1 MNNSTSKSKF
11 PLAFFLLTFIIS
23 VPFWLIAA
31 VTEKFLPKEM
41 PINPIGILMA
51 FCPIIAALILT
62 FRKNGLDSAKE
73 LLKRSFDYK
82 RIKRKIWYVPIFF
95 LMPVIMIL
103 AYGLMNLMGVSI
115 PDLPFPVVM
124 APIFFLVYF
133 IFALG
138 EEVGWMGYAIDPMQ
152 DRWNALKASI
162 ILGIV
167 WSIWHIVLFIQ
178 MHQPTIWIA
187 GQCINLAVTRILIVW
202 LYNNT
207 GKSVFATILFH
218 AMYNV
223 GTFLF
228 PNYGSIYGPFIA
240 CIVVTV
246 TAVIVTFLWG
256 PKTLAQFRKK

>member
-1 MNNSTSKSKF
+1 MNNSTSKTKF
-11 PLAFFLLTFIIS
+11 PLAFFVLTFIIS

-31 VTEKFLPKEM
+31 LTEQFLPKEM
-41 PINPIGILMA
+41 PVNPIGIL
-51 FCPIIAALILT
+51 IS
-62 FRKNGLDSAKE
+62 DSVKK
-73 LLKRSFDYK
+73 LLKKSFDYK
-82 RIKRKIWYVPIFF
+82 RIKGKIWYVPIFF

-115 PDLPFPVVM
+115 PGLPFPVVM

-138 EEVGWMGYAIDPMQ
+138 EEVGWMGYAVEPMQ

-162 ILGIV
+162 MF
-167 WSIWHIVLFIQ
+167 FIQ
-178 MHQPTIWIA
+178 MHQPAIWIV

-202 LYNNT
+202 IYNNT
-207 GKSVFATILFH
+207 GKSVFAAILFH

-246 TAVIVTFLWG
+246 TVVIVTFLWG

>member
-62 FRKNGLDSAKE
+62 FRKNGLDSVKE

-152 DRWNALKASI
+152 DRWNALKPAS
-162 ILGIV
+162 
-167 WSIWHIVLFIQ
+167 F
-178 MHQPTIWIA
+178 
-187 GQCINLAVTRILIVW
+187 
-202 LYNNT
+202 
-207 GKSVFATILFH
+207 
-218 AMYNV
+218 
-223 GTFLF
+223 
-228 PNYGSIYGPFIA
+228 
-240 CIVVTV
+240 
-246 TAVIVTFLWG
+246 
-256 PKTLAQFRKK
+256 